1 MSGRKT
7 ITYLN
12 FLRGIPAPI
21 VALGGMIKEFLF
33 YPLSCVTVQK
43 IQPETSQKL
52 YVTQNFLCVTT
63 YSTRTQQKQNTQPWG
78 FRHGLFCR
86 PWLSA
91 THSGTT
97 RVLATWCAGCEPSGV
112 HSLSLVCLLGGVKRE
127 GSKIERGGAAWV
139 LKGGRHFV
147 NTCNNQIKLV
157 KAMEGESVRTR
168 GWGGTRGGAL
178 FRRFGRRN
186 KLTKNKR
193 EGDGVVALDGRC

>member
-21 VALGGMIKEFLF
+21 VALGGMIKVFLF

-52 YVTQNFLCVTT
+52 YVTQNILP
-63 YSTRTQQKQNTQPWG
+63 TRTQQKQNTQPWG

-112 HSLSLVCLLGGVKRE
+112 HSLSLVCLLGGGEKR
-127 GSKIERGGAAWV
+127 GIKNRERGSCLGP
-139 LKGGRHFV
+139 
-147 NTCNNQIKLV
+147 
-157 KAMEGESVRTR
+157 
-168 GWGGTRGGAL
+168 
-178 FRRFGRRN
+178 
-186 KLTKNKR
+186 
-193 EGDGVVALDGRC
+193 

>member
-1 MSGRKT
+1 MGVPSRP
-7 ITYLN
+7 L
-12 FLRGIPAPI
+12 LPPM
-21 VALGGMIKEFLF
+21 ALCH
-33 YPLSCVTVQK
+33 P
-43 IQPETSQKL
+43 
-52 YVTQNFLCVTT
+52 
-63 YSTRTQQKQNTQPWG
+63 
-78 FRHGLFCR
+78 FRHIARARYRVRRLRAIGRAFAVVGL
-86 PWLSA
+86 
-91 THSGTT
+91 
-97 RVLATWCAGCEPSGV
+97 LAW
-112 HSLSLVCLLGGVKRE
+112 GGERG
-127 GSKIERGGAAWV
+127 GSKIGRGGAAWV

>member
-1 MSGRKT
+1 MIRSRRQVQST
-7 ITYLN
+7 T
-12 FLRGIPAPI
+12 APSI
-21 VALGGMIKEFLF
+21 VRHGTK
-33 YPLSCVTVQK
+33 
-43 IQPETSQKL
+43 
-52 YVTQNFLCVTT
+52 N
-63 YSTRTQQKQNTQPWG
+63 STRNFTETLRTPKHSTRTQTQQKQNTQPWG